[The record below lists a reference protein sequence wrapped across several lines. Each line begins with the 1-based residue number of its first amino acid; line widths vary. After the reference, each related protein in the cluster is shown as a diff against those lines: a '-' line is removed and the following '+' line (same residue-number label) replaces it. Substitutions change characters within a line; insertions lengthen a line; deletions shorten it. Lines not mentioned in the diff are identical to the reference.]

1 MSKLLKEAQIRRMM
15 KLASIGTLSE
25 NFVSALEEEEVD
37 EGMGMYKRDDEM
49 EEGMGGAY
57 GGRDAEEHMMEEEEM
72 DAMDDDK
79 GMEADKEEVAM
90 DIITAIA
97 DKLSDEF
104 DLDIDVSADAEPAD
118 DMDDMGGMGD
128 EPMDEPMGDEPMDD
142 MEAEADE
149 MMEEDEVLE
158 GVDVVEEEELVAEVL
173 KRVTARLRTAL
184 KESKKA
190 TK

>member
-25 NFVSALEEEEVD
+25 NFVTNLEE
-37 EGMGMYKRDDEM
+37 DEM
-49 EEGMGGAY
+49 EEGMGGVY
-57 GGRDAEEHMMEEEEM
+57 GRDEEAHMMEEEEM
-72 DAMDDDK
+72 DLEDDEAPPQMDDDE
-79 GMEADKEEVAM
+79 GMGADKEEVAM

-118 DMDDMGGMGD
+118 MDDMGD
-128 EPMDEPMGDEPMDD
+128 EPMDDMEDMGDEPMDD
-142 MEAEADE
+142 MEAEA
-149 MMEEDEVLE
+149 EEDEVLE

-184 KESKKA
+184 KESKKV

>member
-1 MSKLLKEAQIRRMM
+1 MSKLLKETQIRRMM

-25 NFVSALEEEEVD
+25 NFVAALDEEEVD
-37 EGMGMYKRDDEM
+37 EGMG
-49 EEGMGGAY
+49 GAY
-57 GGRDAEEHMMEEEEM
+57 GRDEEAHMMEEEEM
-72 DAMDDDK
+72 DLEDSEAPPQMDDDE

-118 DMDDMGGMGD
+118 DMDDMDDMEGMGD